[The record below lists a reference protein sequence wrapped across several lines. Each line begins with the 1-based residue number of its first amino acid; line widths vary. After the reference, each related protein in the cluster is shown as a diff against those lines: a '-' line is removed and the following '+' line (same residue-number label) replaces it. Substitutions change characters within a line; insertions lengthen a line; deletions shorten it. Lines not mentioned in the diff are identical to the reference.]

1 MIEKA
6 LRRAFSLGQTYW
18 QQADSES
25 YSQNK
30 KSEDTYLK
38 FQSLVAETIEQQPDS
53 KPSAHGLEGW
63 KEATIAWAVCASL
76 HREYCTGKDPFF
88 TTRQADF
95 VRHENDARA
104 MLNQFSQENKSQE
117 G

>member
-1 MIEKA
+1 MITKEQA
-6 LRRAFSLGQTYW
+6 LKCMTTVEHMRHHTAAFSN
-18 QQADSES
+18 ASEKLR
-25 YSQNK
+25 Q
-30 KSEDTYLK
+30 
-38 FQSLVAETIEQQPDS
+38 FIEQQPDI

-63 KEATIAWAVCASL
+63 KEAAIAWAVCASI